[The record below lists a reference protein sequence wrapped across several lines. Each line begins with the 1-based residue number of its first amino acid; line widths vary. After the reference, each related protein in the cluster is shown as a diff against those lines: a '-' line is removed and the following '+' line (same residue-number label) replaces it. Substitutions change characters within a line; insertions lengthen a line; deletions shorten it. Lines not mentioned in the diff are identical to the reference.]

1 MKNKYI
7 HLIFAGIFTILI
19 VIGMIF
25 INLKKYV
32 VINNSYIKILINDS
46 LGIALA
52 LMDGYALYNFAK
64 ENKKDE

>member
-1 MKNKYI
+1 
-7 HLIFAGIFTILI
+7 
-19 VIGMIF
+19 MIF